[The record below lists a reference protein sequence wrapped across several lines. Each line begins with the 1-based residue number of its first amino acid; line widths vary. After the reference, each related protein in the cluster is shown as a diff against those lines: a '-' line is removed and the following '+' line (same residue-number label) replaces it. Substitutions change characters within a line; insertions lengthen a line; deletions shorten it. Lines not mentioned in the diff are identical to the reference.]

1 MAGTETRFCANCGE
15 RISVRSRFCPSCGA
29 RQEDFLVSDPEVEA
43 ESGAVPDPPAAE
55 ELRAQEAEPDP
66 PAAPDPPAP
75 APPRAGEPRA
85 IPEPAAA
92 EELRAHEAEPAAVPD
107 PPAAEELRAQEAEPP
122 AAEEL
127 RAQPPR
133 TEPLRE
139 RIGRVDPQAG
149 ELSELL
155 VGHLAV
161 PGVVAAGLAAL
172 AAAGAVLVAGLIIAL
187 ATPDASI
194 LGLVG
199 RGGGVVSEAFRQAV
213 STLLAP
219 VIDTGPLSSASGRI
233 APMIFVAIPIGAVA
247 LATRWQ
253 LHRTEGARPAARIA
267 WAAVVGLPFG
277 LLMLAFAVLG
287 GSSDVANVSPSAG
300 SAFGLGLLW
309 GVVGGAL
316 GAATALPL
324 EGAADGRR
332 VPALAGRVLTAS
344 TATLRPLGALLLA
357 CSALGLVGWIVQ
369 VGADVDE
376 VRAGRSTAAALVEE
390 SLFVGEHGVHLAA
403 LASGARFTADANGAL
418 GLPFPVDKASD
429 VPGRDGGLR
438 IFSYTDAMPAYVF
451 LPALVLLFGLLI
463 LAALYAGFAA
473 ARAVGAATPVL
484 GAAWGAVTG
493 PAWAIAMSILISLA
507 GGLFHGDADGG
518 SVFGLFLLLGALL
531 GAGGGALAV
540 ADAREPAPRPAAS
553 APDAG

>member
-1 MAGTETRFCANCGE
+1 
-15 RISVRSRFCPSCGA
+15 V
-29 RQEDFLVSDPEVEA
+29 
-43 ESGAVPDPPAAE
+43 
-55 ELRAQEAEPDP
+55 
-66 PAAPDPPAP
+66 
-75 APPRAGEPRA
+75 
-85 IPEPAAA
+85 
-92 EELRAHEAEPAAVPD
+92 
-107 PPAAEELRAQEAEPP
+107 
-122 AAEEL
+122 
-127 RAQPPR
+127 
-133 TEPLRE
+133 
-139 RIGRVDPQAG
+139 
-149 ELSELL
+149 
-155 VGHLAV
+155 
-161 PGVVAAGLAAL
+161 
-172 AAAGAVLVAGLIIAL
+172 
-187 ATPDASI
+187 
-194 LGLVG
+194 
-199 RGGGVVSEAFRQAV
+199 
-213 STLLAP
+213 
-219 VIDTGPLSSASGRI
+219 
-233 APMIFVAIPIGAVA
+233 

-253 LHRTEGARPAARIA
+253 LHRTEGAPPAARIA

-324 EGAADGRR
+324 GGVAEGRK
-332 VPALAGRVLTAS
+332 VPPLVSRVLTAS
-344 TATLRPLGALLLA
+344 TATLRPLGALVIA

-369 VGADVDE
+369 VGADVDG
-376 VRAGRSTAAALVEE
+376 VRAGRSTATALVEE

-418 GLPFPVDKASD
+418 GLPFPVDQASD

-484 GAAWGAVTG
+484 GAAWGAITG

-531 GAGGGALAV
+531 GAGGGVLAV
-540 ADAREPAPRPAAS
+540 TDAREPATRAAPS

>member
-1 MAGTETRFCANCGE
+1 MAGTETRYCANCGE
-15 RISVRSRFCPSCGA
+15 RISARSRFCPACGA
-29 RQEDFLVSDPEVEA
+29 RQEDFLVSDDE
-43 ESGAVPDPPAAE
+43 PAA
-55 ELRAQEAEPDP
+55 
-66 PAAPDPPAP
+66 AAPPP
-75 APPRAGEPRA
+75 PPEPEPEPEPPPTPEPEPLA
-85 IPEPAAA
+85 SEEPAAA
-92 EELRAHEAEPAAVPD
+92 EPAADEP
-107 PPAAEELRAQEAEPP
+107 RA
-122 AAEEL
+122 
-127 RAQPPR
+127 
-133 TEPLRE
+133 EPLRE

-172 AAAGAVLVAGLIIAL
+172 VAAAAVLVAGLLIAL

-194 LGLVG
+194 LGVVG
-199 RGGGVVSEAFRQAV
+199 RDGGLLTEGFRQAV

-219 VIDTGPLSSASGRI
+219 VIDTGPLSSASGRL

-253 LHRTEGARPAARIA
+253 LPRTEGARPAARIA

-277 LLMLAFAVLG
+277 LIMLAFAVLG
-287 GSSDVANVSPSAG
+287 GDSDVTNVSPSAG

-309 GVVGGAL
+309 GAVGGAL

-324 EGAADGRR
+324 EGAAEGRTAPPLVR
-332 VPALAGRVLTAS
+332 RTLTAAA
-344 TATLRPLGALLLA
+344 ATLRPLGALLIA
-357 CSALGLVGWIVQ
+357 CAALGLVGWLVQ

-376 VRAGRSTAAALVEE
+376 VRAGRSTATALVEE
-390 SLFVGEHGVHLAA
+390 SLFAGEHGVHVAA
-403 LASGARFTADANGAL
+403 LGAGARFTADAPGAL
-418 GLPFPVDKASD
+418 GLPFAVDDAGD
-429 VPGRDGGLR
+429 VPGRDGGFR

-451 LPALVLLFGLLI
+451 LPALVLLIGLLI

-473 ARAVGAATPVL
+473 SRAVGAASPPL

-518 SVFGLFLLLGALL
+518 SVFGLFLLFGALL
-531 GAGGGALAV
+531 GAGGGVLAV
-540 ADAREPAPRPAAS
+540 SDAKAPAAAS
-553 APDAG
+553 PTSTGAAEAG

>member
-29 RQEDFLVSDPEVEA
+29 RQEDFLVSEPEPASEPP
-43 ESGAVPDPPAAE
+43 AVPEPPAAE
-55 ELRAQEAEPDP
+55 ELRAREAQPEPEPVAIPQPHAAEELRAREAEADPEPPAATEPDP
-66 PAAPDPPAP
+66 PAAPDPPPSA
-75 APPRAGEPRA
+75 
-85 IPEPAAA
+85 
-92 EELRAHEAEPAAVPD
+92 
-107 PPAAEELRAQEAEPP
+107 
-122 AAEEL
+122 
-127 RAQPPR
+127 PR

-199 RGGGVVSEAFRQAV
+199 RDGGVISEAFRQAV

-219 VIDTGPLSSASGRI
+219 VIDTGPLSSASGRV

-247 LATRWQ
+247 VATRWQ
-253 LHRTEGARPAARIA
+253 LHRTEGARPVVRIA

-287 GSSDVANVSPSAG
+287 GSSDVNNVSPSAG

-309 GVVGGAL
+309 GAVGGAF

-324 EGAADGRR
+324 EGAAEGRR
-332 VPALAGRVLTAS
+332 MPPQVSRVLTAS
-344 TATLRPLGALLLA
+344 IATLRPLGVLLIA

-376 VRAGRSTAAALVEE
+376 VRAGRSTATALVEE

-418 GLPFPVDKASD
+418 GLPFPVDQASD

-473 ARAVGAATPVL
+473 ARAVGAGTPVS

-518 SVFGLFLLLGALL
+518 SVFGLFLLVGALL
-531 GAGGGALAV
+531 GAGGGVLAV
-540 ADAREPAPRPAAS
+540 NDAREPGARPAAS

>member
-29 RQEDFLVSDPEVEA
+29 RQEDFLVDDPGVEA
-43 ESGAVPDPPAAE
+43 
-55 ELRAQEAEPDP
+55 Q
-66 PAAPDPPAP
+66 
-75 APPRAGEPRA
+75 
-85 IPEPAAA
+85 
-92 EELRAHEAEPAAVPD
+92 PAAVP
-107 PPAAEELRAQEAEPP
+107 EPP

-127 RAQPPR
+127 RADDAEPAAVPEPPAAEELRADEAEPAAAEAPR

-194 LGLVG
+194 IGLVG
-199 RGGGVVSEAFRQAV
+199 RDGGFVSEAFRQAV

-219 VIDTGPLSSASGRI
+219 VIDTGPLSSASGRV

-253 LHRTEGARPAARIA
+253 LHRTEGPRPAVRIA

-287 GSSDVANVSPSAG
+287 GSSDVANISPSAG

-309 GVVGGAL
+309 GIVGGAL

-324 EGAADGRR
+324 EGAPEGGR
-332 VPALAGRVLTAS
+332 VPPLVSRVLTAS
-344 TATLRPLGALLLA
+344 TATLRPLGALLIA

-376 VRAGRSTAAALVEE
+376 VRGGRSTATALVEE
-390 SLFVGEHGVHLAA
+390 SLFVGDHGVHLAA

-418 GLPFPVDKASD
+418 GLPFPVDQAAD

-438 IFSYTDAMPAYVF
+438 VFSYTDAMPAYVF

-473 ARAVGAATPVL
+473 ARAVGAATPIL
-484 GAAWGAVTG
+484 GAAWGAVAG

-531 GAGGGALAV
+531 GAGGGVLAV
-540 ADAREPAPRPAAS
+540 TDAREPADFPTTAAR
-553 APDAG
+553 

>member
-29 RQEDFLVSDPEVEA
+29 RQEDFLVSDPDVEG
-43 ESGAVPDPPAAE
+43 EPVAVP
-55 ELRAQEAEPDP
+55 
-66 PAAPDPPAP
+66 
-75 APPRAGEPRA
+75 
-85 IPEPAAA
+85 
-92 EELRAHEAEPAAVPD
+92 
-107 PPAAEELRAQEAEPP
+107 EPP

-127 RAQPPR
+127 QAEAEAEPEPEAGAPEEPLVAEPAARAPVPR

-155 VGHLAV
+155 VGQLAV

-194 LGLVG
+194 IGLVG

-219 VIDTGPLSSASGRI
+219 VVDTGPLSSASGRV

-253 LHRTEGARPAARIA
+253 LHRTEGARPGARIA

-287 GSSDVANVSPSAG
+287 GSSDAANVSPSAG

-316 GAATALPL
+316 GAATAVPL
-324 EGAADGRR
+324 EGAAEGRKAPPL
-332 VPALAGRVLTAS
+332 VSRVLTAA
-344 TATLRPLGALLLA
+344 TATLRPLGALLIA

-376 VRAGRSTAAALVEE
+376 VRSGRSTATALVEE
-390 SLFVGEHGVHLAA
+390 SLFIGEHGVHLAA

-418 GLPFPVDKASD
+418 GLPFPVDQASE

-438 IFSYTDAMPAYVF
+438 VFSYTDAMPAYVF
-451 LPALVLLFGLLI
+451 LPALVLLFALLI

-473 ARAVGAATPVL
+473 ARAVNAPTPGL
-484 GAAWGAVTG
+484 SAAWGAVTG
-493 PAWAIAMSILISLA
+493 PAWAIAMSILVSLT

-518 SVFGLFLLLGALL
+518 SVFGLFLLLGAVL
-531 GAGGGALAV
+531 GAGGGVLAV
-540 ADAREPAPRPAAS
+540 TDAREPADLPAS
-553 APDAG
+553 AAR

>member
-29 RQEDFLVSDPEVEA
+29 RQEDFLVSDPQPAPAPPDA
-43 ESGAVPDPPAAE
+43 EEPPAVPVPPAAE
-55 ELRAQEAEPDP
+55 ELRAEEL
-66 PAAPDPPAP
+66 
-75 APPRAGEPRA
+75 R
-85 IPEPAAA
+85 A
-92 EELRAHEAEPAAVPD
+92 EELRAEETEPDLPAADEPPAPD
-107 PPAAEELRAQEAEPP
+107 PGAAEEPRAQRGP
-122 AAEEL
+122 
-127 RAQPPR
+127 RAVPPR
-133 TEPLRE
+133 AEPLRE

-149 ELSELL
+149 ELSGLL

-187 ATPDASI
+187 VTPDASI
-194 LGLVG
+194 IGLVG
-199 RGGGVVSEAFRQAV
+199 RDGGLVSEAFRQAV

-219 VIDTGPLSSASGRI
+219 VIDTGPLSSSSGRL

-247 LATRWQ
+247 VATRWQ
-253 LHRTEGARPAARIA
+253 LHRTEGARPLARIG
-267 WAAVVGLPFG
+267 WAAAVGLPFG
-277 LLMLAFAVLG
+277 LLMLVFAVLG
-287 GSSDVANVSPSAG
+287 GSSDAANISPSAG

-324 EGAADGRR
+324 EGATEGRKL
-332 VPALAGRVLTAS
+332 PALVGRVLTAGG
-344 TATLRPLGALLLA
+344 ATLRPLGALLIA

-369 VGADVDE
+369 VGADVDA
-376 VRAGRSTAAALVEE
+376 VRAGRSTATALVEE

-418 GLPFPVDKASD
+418 GLPFPVDQARD

-451 LPALVLLFGLLI
+451 LPALVLLFALLI

-473 ARAVGAATPVL
+473 ARAVAAATPPL

-493 PAWAIAMSILISLA
+493 PAWAIAMSILVSLA

-518 SVFGLFLLLGALL
+518 SVFGLFLLIGAVL
-531 GAGGGALAV
+531 GAGGGVLAV
-540 ADAREPAPRPAAS
+540 NDAREPATGPAAS

>member
-29 RQEDFLVSDPEVEA
+29 RQEDFLVSDPDVEA
-43 ESGAVPDPPAAE
+43 ELAAVPEPPAAE
-55 ELRAQEAEPDP
+55 ELRAQEAEP
-66 PAAPDPPAP
+66 
-75 APPRAGEPRA
+75 
-85 IPEPAAA
+85 
-92 EELRAHEAEPAAVPD
+92 AAVP
-107 PPAAEELRAQEAEPP
+107 EPP

-127 RAQPPR
+127 RAEAEAAAGAPEEPPVAEPAARAHAPR

-155 VGHLAV
+155 VGQLAV

-194 LGLVG
+194 IGLVG

-219 VIDTGPLSSASGRI
+219 VVDTGPLSSASGRV
-233 APMIFVAIPIGAVA
+233 APMIFAAIPIGAVA

-287 GSSDVANVSPSAG
+287 GSSDAANVSPSAG

-324 EGAADGRR
+324 EGAAEGRTAPPL
-332 VPALAGRVLTAS
+332 VSRVLTAA
-344 TATLRPLGALLLA
+344 TATLRPLGALLIA

-376 VRAGRSTAAALVEE
+376 VRSGRSTATALVEE

-418 GLPFPVDKASD
+418 GLPFPVDQASD

-438 IFSYTDAMPAYVF
+438 VFSYSDAMPAYVF
-451 LPALVLLFGLLI
+451 LPALVLLFALLI

-473 ARAVGAATPVL
+473 ARAVGAPTPIV
-484 GAAWGAVTG
+484 GAAWGALTG
-493 PAWAIAMSILISLA
+493 PAWAIAMSILVSLA

-518 SVFGLFLLLGALL
+518 SVFGLFLLLGAVL
-531 GAGGGALAV
+531 GAGGGVLAV
-540 ADAREPAPRPAAS
+540 TDAREPADLPAS
-553 APDAG
+553 AAR

>member
-1 MAGTETRFCANCGE
+1 MAGTETRFCPNCGE

-29 RQEDFLVSDPEVEA
+29 RQEDFLVSDPGVEPLAVPAPPAAEELRAEEA
-43 ESGAVPDPPAAE
+43 EPEPEPAAVPDPSATEELRAEEAEPEPEPAAVPEPPAAE
-55 ELRAQEAEPDP
+55 ELRAQEAEPEPHAP
-66 PAAPDPPAP
+66 PDRAAPQ
-75 APPRAGEPRA
+75 PPRAEQ
-85 IPEPAAA
+85 AA
-92 EELRAHEAEPAAVPD
+92 
-107 PPAAEELRAQEAEPP
+107 RAQV
-122 AAEEL
+122 
-127 RAQPPR
+127 PR

-219 VIDTGPLSSASGRI
+219 VLDTGPLSSASGRV

-253 LHRTEGARPAARIA
+253 LHRTEGAPPAARIA

-287 GSSDVANVSPSAG
+287 GSSDAANVSPSAA

-324 EGAADGRR
+324 EGAADGGR
-332 VPALAGRVLTAS
+332 VPAPVSRVLTAS
-344 TATLRPLGALLLA
+344 TATLRPLGALLIA
-357 CSALGLVGWIVQ
+357 CAALGLVGWIVQ

-376 VRAGRSTAAALVEE
+376 VRSGRSTATALIEE

-403 LASGARFTADANGAL
+403 LASGARFTADASGAL
-418 GLPFPVDKASD
+418 GLPFPVDQAGD

-451 LPALVLLFGLLI
+451 LPALVLLFALLI

-473 ARAVGAATPVL
+473 ARAVGAVTPVL
-484 GAAWGAVTG
+484 GAAWGAITG

-531 GAGGGALAV
+531 GAAGGVLAV
-540 ADAREPAPRPAAS
+540 TDAREPADLPARA
-553 APDAG
+553 AR

>member
-1 MAGTETRFCANCGE
+1 
-15 RISVRSRFCPSCGA
+15 
-29 RQEDFLVSDPEVEA
+29 
-43 ESGAVPDPPAAE
+43 
-55 ELRAQEAEPDP
+55 
-66 PAAPDPPAP
+66 
-75 APPRAGEPRA
+75 
-85 IPEPAAA
+85 
-92 EELRAHEAEPAAVPD
+92 
-107 PPAAEELRAQEAEPP
+107 
-122 AAEEL
+122 
-127 RAQPPR
+127 
-133 TEPLRE
+133 
-139 RIGRVDPQAG
+139 
-149 ELSELL
+149 

-161 PGVVAAGLAAL
+161 PGVVAAGLGAL

-194 LGLVG
+194 IGLVG
-199 RGGGVVSEAFRQAV
+199 RDGGIVSEAFRQAV
-213 STLLAP
+213 SALLAP
-219 VIDTGPLSSASGRI
+219 VVDTGPLSSASGRL

-287 GSSDVANVSPSAG
+287 GDSDVTNVSPSAG

-324 EGAADGRR
+324 EGAAEGRKAPPVIPR
-332 VPALAGRVLTAS
+332 ILTAA
-344 TATLRPLGALLLA
+344 TATLRPLGALLIN
-357 CSALGLVGWIVQ
+357 CSALGLVGWIVP

-376 VRAGRSTAAALVEE
+376 VRGGRSTATALVEE

-403 LASGARFTADANGAL
+403 LASGARFTADASGAL
-418 GLPFPVDKASD
+418 GLPFPVDQTSD

-451 LPALVLLFGLLI
+451 LPALVLLFALMI

-473 ARAVGAATPVL
+473 ARAVGAATPAL

-493 PAWAIAMSILISLA
+493 PAWAVAMSILISLA

-518 SVFGLFLLLGALL
+518 SVFGLFLLLGAVL
-531 GAGGGALAV
+531 GAGGGVLAV
-540 ADAREPAPRPAAS
+540 NDAREPATPPAATG

>member
-29 RQEDFLVSDPEVEA
+29 RQEDFLVSDPDVEA
-43 ESGAVPDPPAAE
+43 EPTAVPEPPAAE
-55 ELRAQEAEPDP
+55 ELRAQEAEPT
-66 PAAPDPPAP
+66 AV
-75 APPRAGEPRA
+75 
-85 IPEPAAA
+85 PEPPAA
-92 EELRAHEAEPAAVPD
+92 EELRAQEAERTAAPE
-107 PPAAEELRAQEAEPP
+107 PPAAEELRAQEAEPEPAAGAPQEPP
-122 AAEEL
+122 AAEPAA
-127 RAQPPR
+127 RAQTPR

-155 VGHLAV
+155 VGQLAV

-194 LGLVG
+194 VGLVG

-219 VIDTGPLSSASGRI
+219 VVDTGPLSSASGRV

-287 GSSDVANVSPSAG
+287 GSSDAANVSPSAG

-309 GVVGGAL
+309 GAVGGAL

-324 EGAADGRR
+324 EGAAEGRKPPPL
-332 VPALAGRVLTAS
+332 VSRVLTAC
-344 TATLRPLGALLLA
+344 TATLRPLGALLIA

-376 VRAGRSTAAALVEE
+376 VRSGRSTATALVEE

-418 GLPFPVDKASD
+418 GLPFPVDQASD

-438 IFSYTDAMPAYVF
+438 VFSYTDAMPAYVF

-473 ARAVGAATPVL
+473 ARAVGAATPML

-493 PAWAIAMSILISLA
+493 PAWAIAMSILVSLA

-518 SVFGLFLLLGALL
+518 SVFGLFVLLGAVL
-531 GAGGGALAV
+531 GAGGGVLAV
-540 ADAREPAPRPAAS
+540 TDAREPADLPA
-553 APDAG
+553 DAAR

>member
-29 RQEDFLVSDPEVEA
+29 RQEDFLVSDPE
-43 ESGAVPDPPAAE
+43 
-55 ELRAQEAEPDP
+55 
-66 PAAPDPPAP
+66 PAP
-75 APPRAGEPRA
+75 EPL
-85 IPEPAAA
+85 P
-92 EELRAHEAEPAAVPD
+92 VP
-107 PPAAEELRAQEAEPP
+107 EPP

-127 RAQPPR
+127 RAREAEPEPEPVDATEPDPPAAAEPPPSPPR

-199 RGGGVVSEAFRQAV
+199 RDGGLISEAFRQAV
-213 STLLAP
+213 GTLLAP
-219 VIDTGPLSSASGRI
+219 VIDTGPLSSASGRL

-247 LATRWQ
+247 FATRWQ
-253 LHRTEGARPAARIA
+253 LHRTDGARPAARIA

-287 GSSDVANVSPSAG
+287 GNSDATNVSPSAG

-324 EGAADGRR
+324 DGVGEGVK
-332 VPALAGRVLTAS
+332 VPALARRVLTAS
-344 TATLRPLGALLLA
+344 TATLRPLGALLIA

-376 VRAGRSTAAALVEE
+376 VREGRSTATALVEE

-403 LASGARFTADANGAL
+403 LASGARFTADASGAL
-418 GLPFPVDKASD
+418 GLPFPVDQASD

-451 LPALVLLFGLLI
+451 LPALVVLFALLI

-473 ARAVGAATPVL
+473 ARAVSAETPAF

-531 GAGGGALAV
+531 GAGGGVLAV
-540 ADAREPAPRPAAS
+540 NDARVPASRPAAS

>member
-1 MAGTETRFCANCGE
+1 MAGTETRYCANCGE

-29 RQEDFLVSDPEVEA
+29 RQEDFLVSDPEPA
-43 ESGAVPDPPAAE
+43 PMAAAE
-55 ELRAQEAEPDP
+55 PRAPES
-66 PAAPDPPAP
+66 PAPESPAPEPPAP
-75 APPRAGEPRA
+75 EPPAPEPPA
-85 IPEPAAA
+85 PEPAAA
-92 EELRAHEAEPAAVPD
+92 EELRAEEAEPEPEPPPAPD
-107 PPAAEELRAQEAEPP
+107 PPAAEAPRA
-122 AAEEL
+122 
-127 RAQPPR
+127 
-133 TEPLRE
+133 EPLRE

-155 VGHLAV
+155 MGRLAV

-199 RGGGVVSEAFRQAV
+199 RDGSLISEAFRQAV

-219 VIDTGPLSSASGRI
+219 VIDTGPLTSASGRL

-253 LHRTEGARPAARIA
+253 LHRTEGAGPAARIA

-287 GSSDVANVSPSAG
+287 GDSDVTNVSPSAG

-309 GVVGGAL
+309 GIVGGAV

-324 EGAADGRR
+324 EGAAEGLKVPRPVRR
-332 VPALAGRVLTAS
+332 VLAAAA
-344 TATLRPLGALLLA
+344 ATLRPLGALLIA

-369 VGADVDE
+369 VGADVDQ
-376 VRAGRSTAAALVEE
+376 VRAGRSTATALVEE
-390 SLFVGEHGVHLAA
+390 SLYVGEHGVHLAA

-418 GLPFPVDKASD
+418 GLPFPVDQAGD

-473 ARAVGAATPVL
+473 ARAVGAATPAL

-518 SVFGLFLLLGALL
+518 SVFGLFLLLGAVL
-531 GAGGGALAV
+531 GAGGGVLAV
-540 ADAREPAPRPAAS
+540 NDAREPATRPAAS
-553 APDAG
+553 TPDAR

>member
-1 MAGTETRFCANCGE
+1 MARTETRYCANCGE
-15 RISVRSRFCPSCGA
+15 RISARSRFCPACGA
-29 RQEDFLVSDPEVEA
+29 RQEDFLVADREPVGAPPEPGPTPPE
-43 ESGAVPDPPAAE
+43 PRPTPPAP
-55 ELRAQEAEPDP
+55 EPDP
-66 PAAPDPPAP
+66 PPAPPPPEPAP
-75 APPRAGEPRA
+75 APRA
-85 IPEPAAA
+85 
-92 EELRAHEAEPAAVPD
+92 
-107 PPAAEELRAQEAEPP
+107 
-122 AAEEL
+122 
-127 RAQPPR
+127 
-133 TEPLRE
+133 EPLRE

-149 ELSELL
+149 ELSGLL
-155 VGHLAV
+155 MGHLAV
-161 PGVVAAGLAAL
+161 PGVMAAGLAAL
-172 AAAGAVLVAGLIIAL
+172 AAAAIVLVAGLLIAL

-194 LGLVG
+194 LGVVG
-199 RGGGVVSEAFRQAV
+199 RDGGLLTEGLRQAV

-219 VIDTGPLSSASGRI
+219 VIDTGPLSSASGRV

-247 LATRWQ
+247 VATRWQ
-253 LHRTEGARPAARIA
+253 LHRTEGARPVVRIA

-287 GSSDVANVSPSAG
+287 GSSDATNVSPSAG
-300 SAFGLGLLW
+300 SAFALGLLW

-324 EGAADGRR
+324 EGATEGRR
-332 VPALAGRVLTAS
+332 VPAPVRRVLTAS
-344 TATLRPLGALLLA
+344 TATLRPLGALLIA

-376 VRAGRSTAAALVEE
+376 VRAGRSTATALVEE

-403 LASGARFTADANGAL
+403 LASGARFTADASGAL
-418 GLPFPVDKASD
+418 GLPFPVDQASD

-438 IFSYTDAMPAYVF
+438 VFSYTDAMPAYVF
-451 LPALVLLFGLLI
+451 LPALVLLFALLI

-473 ARAVGAATPVL
+473 ARAVGAGTPVL

-531 GAGGGALAV
+531 GAGGGVLAV
-540 ADAREPAPRPAAS
+540 NDAREPAARPAAS
-553 APDAG
+553 APEVG

>member
-15 RISVRSRFCPSCGA
+15 RISARSRFCPSCGA
-29 RQEDFLVSDPEVEA
+29 RQEDFLVSDPEV
-43 ESGAVPDPPAAE
+43 
-55 ELRAQEAEPDP
+55 
-66 PAAPDPPAP
+66 AP
-75 APPRAGEPRA
+75 APP
-85 IPEPAAA
+85 
-92 EELRAHEAEPAAVPD
+92 AVP
-107 PPAAEELRAQEAEPP
+107 EPP

-127 RAQPPR
+127 RADESQPAAVPEPPAAEELRADESQPVAVPEPPAVEELRADEAEPEAGPAADPPAAEPAARAQAPR

-213 STLLAP
+213 SALLAP
-219 VIDTGPLSSASGRI
+219 VLDTGPLSSASGRV

-277 LLMLAFAVLG
+277 LLMLGFAVLG

-309 GVVGGAL
+309 GAVGGAL
-316 GAATALPL
+316 GAATAVPL
-324 EGAADGRR
+324 EGAAEGRR
-332 VPALAGRVLTAS
+332 VPALASRVLTAG
-344 TATLRPLGALLLA
+344 TATLRPLGALLIA
-357 CSALGLVGWIVQ
+357 CSALGLVGWVVQ

-376 VRAGRSTAAALVEE
+376 VRSGRSTATALVEE

-403 LASGARFTADANGAL
+403 LASGARFTADADGAL
-418 GLPFPVDKASD
+418 GLPFPVDQAGD

-438 IFSYTDAMPAYVF
+438 VFSYTDAMPAYVF
-451 LPALVLLFGLLI
+451 LPALVVLFALMI

-473 ARAVGAATPVL
+473 ARAVRAATPVL

-531 GAGGGALAV
+531 GAGGGVLAV
-540 ADAREPAPRPAAS
+540 ADAREPADRPAS
-553 APDAG
+553 AAR

>member
-1 MAGTETRFCANCGE
+1 MAGTETRYCANCGE

-29 RQEDFLVSDPEVEA
+29 RQEDFAVGDPA
-43 ESGAVPDPPAAE
+43 PS
-55 ELRAQEAEPDP
+55 
-66 PAAPDPPAP
+66 AAPPEPPP
-75 APPRAGEPRA
+75 PPLAPPPEP
-85 IPEPAAA
+85 PAAA
-92 EELRAHEAEPAAVPD
+92 EPPRAEEPQAD
-107 PPAAEELRAQEAEPP
+107 PLPAAEPPRAEEPQAEPV
-122 AAEEL
+122 AAATEEAP
-127 RAQPPR
+127 RASEAPR
-133 TEPLRE
+133 SEPLRE

-155 VGHLAV
+155 MGHLAV

-194 LGLVG
+194 LGVVG
-199 RGGGVVSEAFRQAV
+199 RAGGLVSEAFRQAV

-219 VIDTGPLSSASGRI
+219 VIDTGPLSSASGRL
-233 APMIFVAIPIGAVA
+233 APMIFVVIPIGAVA

-253 LHRTEGARPAARIA
+253 LHRTEGATPAARIA

-287 GSSDVANVSPSAG
+287 GDSDVTNVSPSAG

-309 GVVGGAL
+309 GAVGGAL

-324 EGAADGRR
+324 EGAAEGRR
-332 VPALAGRVLTAS
+332 APAVLRRSLTAS
-344 TATLRPLGALLLA
+344 LATLRPLGGLLIA

-369 VGADVDE
+369 VGAEVDS
-376 VRAGRSTAAALVEE
+376 VRAGRSTATALIEE

-403 LASGARFTADANGAL
+403 LGAGARFTADAPGAL
-418 GLPFPVDKASD
+418 GLPFPVAQAGD

-438 IFSYTDAMPAYVF
+438 VFSYTDAMPAYVF
-451 LPALVLLFGLLI
+451 LPALIVLIALLI

-473 ARAVGAATPVL
+473 ARSVDAATEPL
-484 GAAWGAVTG
+484 GAAWGAITG
-493 PAWAIAMSILISLA
+493 PAWAVAMSILVSLA

-531 GAGGGALAV
+531 GAGGGVLAV
-540 ADAREPAPRPAAS
+540 NDAREPAARG
-553 APDAG
+553 APSGA